1 MQCVINFVCA
11 VVRPSQDECSC
22 IFLRSFT
29 VSFKTVSPFHSDW
42 ARPLKAQNEKYLCF
56 TTEQSTIKVSLF
68 IKKIQQST
76 KKKENNCAGFI
87 SYLVYKNLCKTQS
100 YKWKLITLHRLQRR
114 KKHSFNEK
122 WSPLVLEVKAPWLY
136 N

>member
-1 MQCVINFVCA
+1 MQCVINFVRA
-11 VVRPSQDECSC
+11 VVRPSHDECSC

-56 TTEQSTIKVSLF
+56 ITEQSRFLCLLKKFSSLP
-68 IKKIQQST
+68 

>member
-1 MQCVINFVCA
+1 MSLTLSARSCVLRMTSA
-11 VVRPSQDECSC
+11 VAFFWEVLLWVSKQS
-22 IFLRSFT
+22 LRSIPIELDLW
-29 VSFKTVSPFHSDW
+29 K
-42 ARPLKAQNEKYLCF
+42 LKMKSIYALQQNRAQSRFLCLLKKF
-56 TTEQSTIKVSLF
+56 SSLP
-68 IKKIQQST
+68 

-122 WSPLVLEVKAPWLY
+122 WSPLLLEVKAPWLY